1 MIKASQCAPLVLK
14 KLPHDH
20 PFTRPASHEVWLI
33 CSHNPAPHPQALR
46 PVERYYVRTMAYRRH
61 LADEDELHHSEVG
74 AGSCGS
80 CRSER
85 AASWGHMLHKGQ
97 QGACGVHGRGTP

>member
-97 QGACGVHGRGTP
+97 QGAC